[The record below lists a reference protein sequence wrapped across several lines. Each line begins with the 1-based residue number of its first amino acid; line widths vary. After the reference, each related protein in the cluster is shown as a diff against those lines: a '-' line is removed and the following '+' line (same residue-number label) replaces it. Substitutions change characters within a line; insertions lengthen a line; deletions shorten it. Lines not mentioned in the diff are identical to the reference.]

1 MMMKI
6 KINNLILPLLVLGI
20 YACNPKSIPANK
32 SAGKQKIEV
41 MAYYQSSG
49 KLGYLVESIKIEE
62 NLLFFNIKYIGGCKP
77 HTFRLIA
84 DSSISAS
91 KPVQTNLFLV
101 HENNG
106 DNCNDEIKK
115 ELIFDIA
122 RLKNMGFNPLQLN
135 IDNLNTLTYKY
146 N

>member
-1 MMMKI
+1 MMKI
-6 KINNLILPLLVLGI
+6 KMNKFILLLCVLVI
-20 YACNPKSIPANK
+20 CACNPKSIPAIT

-49 KLGYLVESIKIEE
+49 KLGYLVESIKIED

-91 KPVQTNLFLV
+91 KPVQTNLYLV

-106 DNCNDEIKK
+106 DNCSDEIKK

-122 RLKNMGFNPLQLN
+122 RLKNMGFNPLELN

-146 N
+146 